1 MTDGYE
7 FGGRDAEIQHGIR
20 ELMQLRAGLK
30 SGALTRGEYDA
41 AAAGVREKYGLV
53 LGEVNTGP

>member
-1 MTDGYE
+1 MTGYE
-7 FGGRDAEIQHGIR
+7 FGGRGAEIQHGIR

-41 AAAGVREKYGLV
+41 AAAGVREKYGLRS
-53 LGEVNTGP
+53 GDTNNGP